1 MTGGTRRCLGR
12 RAMLGGGA
20 AGHTSVMT
28 ATLFLCRIATA
39 AALLPAFGSPAAAND
54 FAICRDQSGDVA
66 IAACSRAIA
75 SGTLS
80 QASLAYAFYNRGAT
94 YWSKGNLDGALAD
107 FNQAIRLR
115 PDVPEYFAGRGLV
128 HESRRDIA
136 RARADYTQALNLPD
150 KGDNFAWAK
159 KTARE
164 HLDKLG
170 R

>member
-1 MTGGTRRCLGR
+1 
-12 RAMLGGGA
+12 
-20 AGHTSVMT
+20 MT
-28 ATLFLCRIATA
+28 ATLFLRLIATA
-39 AALLPAFGSPAAAND
+39 AALLPGLAGPASAND
-54 FAICRDQSGDVA
+54 FGICRDQSGDAA

-80 QASLAYAFYNRGAT
+80 EATRAYAFYNRGVEYRA
-94 YWSKGNLDGALAD
+94 KGNLDGALAD

-115 PDVPEYFAGRGLV
+115 PDVPEYFTARGVVHEGRG
-128 HESRRDIA
+128 DIT
-136 RARADYTQALNLPD
+136 RARADFTQALSLPN

-164 HLDKLG
+164 HLDRLG